1 MTPSGFPGVLAT
13 AVVCVLLFSQTRRYV
28 IAPDSTRFT
37 LLDLSSIPAMV
48 SAWILP
54 KRWVLFRVSS
64 YPSKCSSLSFSRVRF
79 PCILPKVLVCKIQRM
94 TEGRTD
100 ARTDRLNSPKPNK
113 GATLCFSEQW
123 DSSAQKT
130 HSTCNYSTSCK
141 WRKFGFFN
149 CNKFWTQFSK

>member
-13 AVVCVLLFSQTRRYV
+13 AVVCVLLFSQTWRYV

-64 YPSKCSSLSFSRVRF
+64 YPSKCSSLSFSRIRF
-79 PCILPKVLVCKIQRM
+79 PCILTKVLVCKIQRM

-100 ARTDRLNSPKPNK
+100 AWTDRLNSPKPNK
-113 GATLCFSEQW
+113 GATLCFSE
-123 DSSAQKT
+123 
-130 HSTCNYSTSCK
+130 
-141 WRKFGFFN
+141 
-149 CNKFWTQFSK
+149 